1 MSSDSLIKRSL
12 SFFSKILHFKIQHEF
27 LRDIEKKELDLSL
40 KYFKDTYFLINSKS
54 NLDILSLCS
63 EIRRIARAN
72 GVEIIFIDYL
82 GLISINQR
90 NQPRFEQV
98 VFISKTLNDLERT
111 LKIPIVALSQLTR
124 DVQDKEP
131 SLASLRESGA
141 LEQDADVVIL
151 MHRNKSQQEVSDA
164 RIKSEILSTTVIV
177 AKNRNGSIEKID
189 LNFDPSILRFSDKE

>member
-63 EIRRIARAN
+63 EIRRIVRSN

-98 VFISKTLNDLERT
+98 AFISKTLKDLAKT

-131 SLASLRESGA
+131 SLASLRESG
-141 LEQDADVVIL
+141 
-151 MHRNKSQQEVSDA
+151 H
-164 RIKSEILSTTVIV
+164 
-177 AKNRNGSIEKID
+177 
-189 LNFDPSILRFSDKE
+189 